1 MRVLLLDR
9 ISCLHRFYK
18 RKRETKF
25 PVEPNKEDN
34 SQLLTKD
41 EEDFDHVLCVVDLV
55 EVAAGVVGRE
65 DAGLAGAGVAVIVA
79 GVDGVDADTVVVAG
93 VAVGVAGTA
102 ACPLGFCCT
111 AAVDTVST
119 TRMRIQAFGP

>member
-1 MRVLLLDR
+1 MSAKKKNLQFLR
-9 ISCLHRFYK
+9 S
-18 RKRETKF
+18 E
-25 PVEPNKEDN
+25 
-34 SQLLTKD
+34 KD
-41 EEDFDHVLCVVDLV
+41 FNHVLCVVDLV

-79 GVDGVDADTVVVAG
+79 GVDGVDAGVDADAVVVAG
-93 VAVGVAGTA
+93 VVGVVGTV
-102 ACPLGFCCT
+102 ACPVVLCCA